1 MPICSSLD
9 NQNQISIIQSSI
21 LFFENIHH
29 QNNSFKNFQSII
41 IVLLLIMYKSWHH
54 QLTNKNVKDSL
65 FYYELVKEFLAT
77 RIAAR
82 IVSC

>member
-1 MPICSSLD
+1 M
-9 NQNQISIIQSSI
+9 
-21 LFFENIHH
+21 
-29 QNNSFKNFQSII
+29 QSII
-41 IVLLLIMYKSWHH
+41 IVLFLIMYKLCHH